1 MARNAANCRITSRLY
16 DATAA
21 TVPGTNIAL
30 RIRNGT
36 PLFRNA
42 LGEPAGPLH
51 SMELAG
57 FYDLRLG
64 RFMVVF
70 HPRYNSF
77 IVVATEKGSKNLRSL
92 RPLEKRLLDRFSVRY
107 VVPEYSTDYALS
119 RILSIAARLHHSE
132 LVPHLTV
139 VYGDHGLRR
148 CARLQHLAK
157 IGDL

>member
-1 MARNAANCRITSRLY
+1 MSCSIGQRDKASGDPGLISAMSGPRSVKEYKGEEKSCGPSPSRLPPEPPSCHLY

-64 RFMVVF
+64 HFMVIF

-92 RPLEKRLLDRFSVRY
+92 QPLEKRLLDRFSV
-107 VVPEYSTDYALS
+107 
-119 RILSIAARLHHSE
+119 
-132 LVPHLTV
+132 
-139 VYGDHGLRR
+139 
-148 CARLQHLAK
+148 
-157 IGDL
+157 